1 MNKIKNVFL
10 MPIKFYKAC
19 INPLLLSNCKYVP
32 SCSAYMSQAIMKR
45 GVIRGI
51 LLGTYRLLR
60 CNHFSK
66 GGFDPVKNDY
76 KGKAKWIL

>member
-1 MNKIKNVFL
+1 MNKWKKIAL

-19 INPLLLSNCKYVP
+19 INPLLMSNCKYTP
-32 SCSAYMSQAIMKR
+32 SCSAYMSQAIVKR
-45 GVIRGI
+45 GFVTGFG
-51 LLGTYRLLR
+51 LGVYRLLR

-76 KGKAKWIL
+76 KGKAKWVL